1 MNWTEMHADWDHLS
15 PMLKTW
21 FPMLSDDDLLRI
33 AGSREQ
39 LVAVLRERYGIEND
53 EAERRICAF
62 EKEVR
67 LPGAV
72 R

>member
-1 MNWTEMHADWDHLS
+1 MNWTEMQADWDHLS
-15 PMLKTW
+15 PILETW
-21 FPMLSDDDLLRI
+21 FPKLNDDDMLRI

-39 LVAVLRERYGIEND
+39 LTAVLRQRYGIED
-53 EAERRICAF
+53 AEAERQICAF

>member
-1 MNWTEMHADWDHLS
+1 MNWTEMQTDWDHLS

-21 FPMLSDDDLLRI
+21 WPSLNNDDLLRI

-39 LVAVLRERYGIEND
+39 LAAVLGERYGIDHD
-53 EAERRICAF
+53 EAERQICAF